1 MEFKQI
7 EDLNYEIASDGTVR
21 NIKTKYVQKNRP
33 GGTSA
38 YLLVMLKC
46 GVKKYR
52 TLLLHRL
59 IAKAFIPNP
68 DGKAQV
74 NHINGIKTDNRI
86 ENLEWCSRSENI
98 QHMYDTG
105 LKKYRPLH
113 YKGKFGAEHNRS
125 KAVRCI
131 ETGEVFGSQSE
142 AGRKL
147 NICHSSVSWSIKHG
161 LPIYGMH
168 FQIAS

>member
-1 MEFKQI
+1 MDFKQI
-7 EDLNYEIASDGTVR
+7 EDLNYEISKDGTVR
-21 NIKTKYVQKNRP
+21 NRTTKYVQKNRP

-38 YLLVMLKC
+38 YLVVMLSV
-46 GVKKYR
+46 GRKKYR
-52 TLLLHRL
+52 TMLLHRL

-68 DGKAQV
+68 EGKAQV

-86 ENLEWCSRSENI
+86 ENLEWCTMSENV

-105 LKKYRPLH
+105 LKKYKPLH
-113 YKGKFGAEHNRS
+113 YKGKFGSEHNRS
-125 KAVRCI
+125 KGVRCI

-147 NICHSSVSWSIKHG
+147 NISHSSVSWSIRFGK
-161 LPIYGMH
+161 PIYGMH
-168 FQIAS
+168 FQIAN